1 MNSIFLILTI
11 IFISTQGVT
20 TKYYGKITNNKGSYW
35 FNVLAR
41 FSALLFFLIA
51 ALTTTGK
58 ISFEWGVLPYSIA
71 FGLFYGTGA
80 VFNYLSIQHG
90 PLSLTSLITSYSL
103 MLPTAYGL
111 FFLQDPISKGFIPGL
126 ILLLVSLCLINQKSG
141 DKGEP
146 ITLKWVIFVA
156 LSFIGNGGCSIAQS
170 MQQKAF
176 AGAYK
181 NELMIF
187 ALIFVTLI
195 IFILSIS
202 TERKSIV
209 SCTKKGWWL
218 AAICGVANGI
228 VNLLVMVLQGRMPV
242 SVLFPLV
249 SAGGLV
255 LTFFLSKYLY
265 KEKLSKKQFL
275 GFFLGVCS
283 VIFLNL

>member
-1 MNSIFLILTI
+1 MNSIFLTLTI
-11 IFISTQGVT
+11 LGISAQGIT
-20 TKYYGKITNNKGSYW
+20 TKYYEQKTKGKASYW
-35 FNVLAR
+35 FNVISR
-41 FSALLFFLIA
+41 FSALTFFLVIA
-51 ALTTTGK
+51 GNLT
-58 ISFEWGVLPYSIA
+58 FDWGIVPYSIA
-71 FGLFYGTGA
+71 FGFFYGLGA
-80 VFNYLSIQHG
+80 IFNYLSIANG

-111 FFLQDPISKGFIPGL
+111 IFLQDPVSKGFIPGL
-126 ILLLVSLCLINQKSG
+126 LLLLISLFLINQKSQS
-141 DKGEP
+141 DGEP
-146 ITLKWVIFVA
+146 ISLKWIIFVA

-181 NELMIF
+181 NEFMIV
-187 ALIFVTLI
+187 ALIFVVVVI
-195 IFILSIS
+195 AILSLC
-202 TERKSIV
+202 TERKNIV

-228 VNLLVMVLQGRMPV
+228 VNLLVMILQGKMPV
-242 SVLFPLV
+242 SVLFPMV

-265 KEKLSKKQFL
+265 KEKLSKRQL
-275 GFFLGVCS
+275 TGFCLGVAS